1 MNKIIISDSYA
12 KLTEEI
18 QRLKQILAAL
28 TEERDDLLYHI
39 CPELAAR
46 YARNVG
52 DYVNRINYQ
61 KIMILEMKRRIEI
74 ARAALNREKAVSQ
87 ESVDEQ
93 IKTEYQQFHDKAD
106 EAFRKS
112 EDAKRW
118 QEEREK
124 RQRQYEYQWKQQ
136 YGGQNQSSN
145 DADSFHSETADD
157 TANSTSSDDSRSSD
171 AQSNADSDST
181 DSHNNADTGSTK
193 TAAAGENK
201 LPNAKEMFR
210 KIVKKLHPDMNP
222 DITEREKELFN
233 KAVKSYQEGDIST
246 LQEIYDEVFCAGETD
261 IDGQELTLEQLSEI
275 KHKLESRI
283 AELQAEINNI
293 KVDFPYR
300 EKELLDNPEKLDKLR
315 REIDEIIRQ
324 NEETIKHLNEMLN
337 EINNEME
344 KLRAKQSSRD
354 SRTPR

>member
-12 KLTEEI
+12 KLTKEI
-18 QRLKQILAAL
+18 QGLKQVLAAL

-61 KIMILEMKRRIEI
+61 KITILEMKRRIEL

-93 IKTEYQQFHDKAD
+93 INTEYRQFRDKAD
-106 EAFRKS
+106 EEFCKS
-112 EDAKRW
+112 EEAKRW
-118 QEEREK
+118 QDEREK
-124 RQRQYEYQWKQQ
+124 RQQQYERRWQQQ
-136 YGGQNQSSN
+136 YGRRNRGSN
-145 DADSFHSETADD
+145 AADAFNSAGADD
-157 TANSTSSDDSRSSD
+157 AANSESSDDFSEGSGT
-171 AQSNADSDST
+171 QSNAGPGSTGSCNKADSISDSP
-181 DSHNNADTGSTK
+181 
-193 TAAAGENK
+193 AAIEEENC
-201 LPNAKEMFR
+201 PNAKEMFR

-222 DITEREKELFN
+222 DITKREKELFN
-233 KAVKSYQEGDIST
+233 KAVKAYQEGDIAT

-261 IDGQELTLEQLSEI
+261 INGKELTLEELSEI
-275 KHKLESRI
+275 KHKLEVRI

-293 KVDFPYR
+293 KNDFPYR
-300 EKELLDNPEKLDKLR
+300 EKDLLEDPEKLDELT
-315 REIDEIIRQ
+315 REMNEIIRK
-324 NEETIKHLNEMLN
+324 NEETIRHLNEMLI

-344 KLRAKQSSRD
+344 QLRKKQGSCD
-354 SRTPR
+354 S